1 MRFHVPSPVSL
12 LSTAIAAV
20 LCVVLAP
27 AASAQVTYSGGI
39 VPVVTGLSSAD
50 SIAIDAS
57 GNIYVPDTSGD
68 IFKETPAAGVYT
80 QSLFTNIGGNGSPIH
95 LALDSSGNAYVSYLN
110 YNAAFVFN
118 PTGST
123 ISAELTPPAPL
134 GMAADNT
141 GSFYVCS
148 GTNIV
153 KETLLGGSGYSQSTV
168 VTGLS
173 QPTGVAVDASGN
185 LYVTDPGAGQVYK
198 ETLSGGTYAQSTI
211 ASVTAN
217 GIAVDGIGNVYIADT
232 GDGEVLKE
240 TVSGGTYTQSVLAS
254 GLIDLEGLALD
265 PSGHVFVSDN
275 IGGTISEIVGQPNLG
290 LVNIGSPSSMTT
302 LPFTVLAGTT
312 VGSVSVL
319 TTGLPNKDFV
329 DAGSSTCTA
338 QTYFVDTNCVVNI
351 SFAPRSPGLR
361 RGAVVIADSS
371 GNALATATIYGT
383 AVGPQQEF
391 FPSTTT
397 VINAATSRPLMLA
410 VDGNSSVFIPDANNG
425 QIVKVTSAGVSSLL
439 VSGLTT
445 PTAVAVDGAG
455 NLHVTNNA
463 TDVTTI
469 APNGTQ
475 STVTVAGAANLEGI
489 ALDATGN
496 QYVTDQNT
504 GTAYKIASDGTQS
517 TFASGFTSA
526 NGVAVDTAGNVYVSS
541 TSDGTI
547 SQITPAGVKTS
558 VATGLN
564 GPEGLAVDAAG
575 DVYYAQSGTSTI
587 GEVPS
592 GGSPTTLQTNASGTP
607 VGLAIDSSGDLF
619 FSDTALATVS
629 RLNRQT
635 PPTLAFASTVAGVT
649 SSGSPKIAAMQN
661 TGNAPLTIASVVYP
675 VDFPEDAV
683 GSGTDCVA
691 GPLATS
697 GVCTFFVDFK
707 PTSAGGTGTT
717 VNLLE
722 AIKVTTDGYNRPG
735 TLFRVALTG
744 TETKRASSL
753 VLSASS
759 LTPLIGSGYTITATA
774 SGGGPTPTG
783 TVTFYSGN
791 VFLTSGTLN
800 GSGAATIT
808 GTLPSGLHTITATYG
823 GDANYITSTA
833 APLKVTVQKM
843 TTSVSV
849 VSSVNPAVSGTSIT
863 FTATVPTTLTG
874 VAPTGKV
881 SFMYNKV
888 LVGQATIVNGPSNT
902 ATFTTSSLTATHDM
916 TVTYLGD
923 VNYASVSNTVGVRET
938 ITPAP

>member
-1 MRFHVPSPVSL
+1 MRFHVPSSVSL
-12 LSTAIAAV
+12 LSTAIATV

-27 AASAQVTYSGGI
+27 ATSAQVTYSGGI

-68 IFKETPAAGVYT
+68 IFKETLSAGVYT
-80 QSLFTNIGGNGSPIH
+80 QSLFTNIGGNGSQIH
-95 LALDSSGNAYVSYLN
+95 LALDSSGNVYVSYVN
-110 YNAAFVFN
+110 FNAAFVFN

-123 ISAELTPPAPL
+123 IIAEVTPAAPL
-134 GMAADNT
+134 GMTADNT
-141 GSFYVCS
+141 GAFYVCS

-153 KETLLGGSGYSQSTV
+153 KETPVGGSGYSQSTV
-168 VTGLS
+168 ITGLS
-173 QPTGVAVDASGN
+173 QPTGIAVDASGN

-198 ETLSGGTYAQSTI
+198 ETLSGVTYTQSTI

-240 TVSGGTYTQSVLAS
+240 TVSGGTYTQSVFAS

-275 IGGTISEIVGQPNLG
+275 IEGTISEIVGQPNLG
-290 LVNIGSPSSMTT
+290 SVNIGSPSSMTT

-338 QTYFVDTNCVVNI
+338 QTYFVDTNCVVNLA
-351 SFAPRSPGLR
+351 FAPRSPGLR
-361 RGAVVIADSS
+361 RGAVVIADGS
-371 GNALATATIYGT
+371 GNVLATATIYGT
-383 AVGPQQEF
+383 AVGPLQAF
-391 FPSTTT
+391 FPNTTT
-397 VINAATSRPLMLA
+397 VRNSTTSRPLMLA

-425 QIVKVTSAGVSSLL
+425 QIVKVTSAGASSLL
-439 VSGLTT
+439 ASGLNT

-469 APNGTQ
+469 TPNGTQ
-475 STVTVAGAANLEGI
+475 SSVTVAGAANLVGI

-496 QYVTDQNT
+496 EYVTDQNT
-504 GTAYKIASDGTQS
+504 GTVFKIALDATQS

-526 NGVAVDTAGNVYVSS
+526 NGVAVDTVGNVYVSD
-541 TSDGTI
+541 TSSGTI
-547 SQITPAGVKTS
+547 SKITPAGVKTS

-564 GPEGLAVDAAG
+564 GPGGLAVDAAG
-575 DVYYAQSGTSTI
+575 DVYYALSGNSTI
-587 GEVPS
+587 GEVPL
-592 GGSPTTLQTNASGTP
+592 GGSPTTLQANGSGSP

-619 FSDTALATVS
+619 FSDTTLATVS
-629 RLNRQT
+629 RLNRQL
-635 PPTLAFASTVAGVT
+635 PPTLAFASTVAGGT
-649 SSGSPKIAAMQN
+649 SSDSPKIAAMQN

-675 VDFPEDAV
+675 ADFTQNAA

-717 VNLLE
+717 VNLNE
-722 AIKVTTDGYNRPG
+722 SIKVTTNNDNQPG
-735 TLFRVALTG
+735 TLQRIVTSG

-753 VLSASS
+753 ALSASS
-759 LTPLIGSGYTITATA
+759 LTPPIGSSYTITATA
-774 SGGGPTPTG
+774 SGSGATPTG
-783 TVTFYSGN
+783 TVTFYSGG
-791 VFLTSGTLN
+791 VFLATGTLN

-808 GTLPSGLHTITATYG
+808 GNLSSGPHTITATYG
-823 GDANYITSTA
+823 GDVTYIISAA
-833 APLKVTVQKM
+833 APLKVTVQKA
-843 TTSVSV
+843 TTSVSI
-849 VSSVNPAVSGTSIT
+849 VSSANPAASGAPIT
-863 FTATVPTTLTG
+863 FTAAVPTTLTG
-874 VAPTGKV
+874 VAPTGTVTFYSGGV
-881 SFMYNKV
+881 SI
-888 LVGQATIVNGPSNT
+888 GNGTLSGNT
-902 ATFTTSSLTATHDM
+902 ASITTSLTATH
-916 TVTYLGD
+916 TITATYLGD
-923 VNYASVSNTVGVRET
+923 VNYASVKTATGIVET
-938 ITPAP
+938 ITP